1 MEKISLAENLK
12 VVTISEDEKVGVF
25 DVEGLYRGYGLTI
38 GNALRRVLLSSLP
51 GAAITSVKIKGVGH
65 EFSTIEGVMEDVVE
79 ICLNLKKVRLEFP
92 GDSGFTEPETLT
104 LKAKGEGEVTAADI
118 EESGRVTVVNKDQK
132 IATISKKGIELEM
145 ELTIEKGLGYVAVET
160 LKAGGTVP
168 VGVIQLDA
176 LFSPVT
182 KVTMTN
188 ENMRV
193 GDKTDFNRVRLM
205 IETDGG
211 ISPAGALRQALSIL
225 SEHFAKAFEQLGG
238 AAAIEA
244 APADGGEAGEGDEKK
259 SKKKATKKKKDE

>member
-1 MEKISLAENLK
+1 MEKILLSENLK

-25 DVEGLYRGYGLTI
+25 DIEGLYRGYGLTI

-51 GAAITSVKIKGVGH
+51 GAAITQVKIKGVGH
-65 EFSTIEGVMEDVVE
+65 EFTTIEGVMEDVVE

-92 GDSGFTEPETLT
+92 GDTGFSEPEVLT

-118 EESGRVTVVNKDQK
+118 AETGRVSVVNKDQK
-132 IATISKKGIELEM
+132 IATITKKGIELEM

-160 LKAGGTVP
+160 LKGGNTVP

-182 KVTMTN
+182 KVNMTT

-193 GDKTDFNRVRLM
+193 GDKTDFNRVRLV

-211 ISPAGALRQALSIL
+211 IAPKTALTQALFIL
-225 SEHFAKAFEQLGG
+225 SDHFAKAFEQLGG
-238 AAAIEA
+238 ATALEA
-244 APADGGEAGEGDEKK
+244 APEAGEGGADEEKPKK
-259 SKKKATKKKKDE
+259 RATKKKKEE